1 MIQPLKIKDQII
13 IQSMKKD
20 LRDVNQSAQLHPHRE
35 NNYSEEFLKLRNTMI
50 DSIIS
55 EHLP

>member
-1 MIQPLKIKDQII
+1 ME
-13 IQSMKKD
+13 KD
-20 LRDVNQSAQLHPHRE
+20 LRDINQSAQLHPHTG

-55 EHLP
+55 EYLP